1 MPGHPYR
8 ILIISDSGSGKTIN
22 KLLNLINNHPNID
35 KVYIHAKD
43 LHAAKYQY
51 LITKKRK
58 YRIKAFLWSKS
69 FHWVLIWYALRL

>member
-58 YRIKAFLWSKS
+58 YRIKAFL
-69 FHWVLIWYALRL
+69 